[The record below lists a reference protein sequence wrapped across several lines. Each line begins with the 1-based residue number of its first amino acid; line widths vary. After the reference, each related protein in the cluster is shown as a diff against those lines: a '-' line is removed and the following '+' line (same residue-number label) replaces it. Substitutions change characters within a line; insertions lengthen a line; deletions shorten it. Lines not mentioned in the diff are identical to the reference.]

1 MTDITNN
8 PPFTGEILEFG
19 QSIVGSKRELKT
31 KKDVDQLLKDSCSG
45 YPPEI
50 KPVLILDAN
59 GNKLTVENIKALLTA

>member
-1 MTDITNN
+1 MANPTNR

-19 QSIVGSKRELKT
+19 QSIVGSKRDLKT

-50 KPVLILDAN
+50 KPVLILDSD
-59 GNKLTVENIKALLTA
+59 GNKLTVDRIKALLS